1 MRYTQKDICKA
12 FDVTR
17 ETLRHYERLGIL
29 SPEVDPNNGY
39 RYYDDWQINLL
50 WECKRYQ
57 AMGFSLSEVSQI
69 LHSDT
74 MGGLTQRI
82 ERRVDELE
90 QELAYQRMRLEWTH
104 DYRRLLRG
112 ATGLLGTYRVAQVRP
127 MRYVARREVH
137 DLLLDDS
144 GRDAG
149 SFVNAHQAI
158 CSPFAL
164 FPRMDEPRYFW
175 GFVMWAHWYDQLGG
189 PYEGSSLLPGGRA
202 LVTCVDA
209 GGRGGFGLDLFS
221 RLIEQAR
228 AMGERPAGPL
238 YGYLLARAYG
248 EDGSYHRYVEGML
261 PLLDDEAGAFEWPLG
276 HAPA

>member
-90 QELAYQRMRLEWTH
+90 QELAYQRMRLEWIH

-149 SFVNAHQAI
+149 
-158 CSPFAL
+158 
-164 FPRMDEPRYFW
+164 
-175 GFVMWAHWYDQLGG
+175 
-189 PYEGSSLLPGGRA
+189 
-202 LVTCVDA
+202 
-209 GGRGGFGLDLFS
+209 
-221 RLIEQAR
+221 
-228 AMGERPAGPL
+228 
-238 YGYLLARAYG
+238 
-248 EDGSYHRYVEGML
+248 
-261 PLLDDEAGAFEWPLG
+261 
-276 HAPA
+276 